1 MAVGFASYEIARSGL
16 SVNERGLYV
25 TGHNLSNVNTTG
37 YVRQQS
43 VSKDSG
49 YQNTYTKNGLVQVG
63 LGADIQETR
72 QIRNT
77 FLDNIYRNE
86 NTSLGYWDARNK
98 AFEDVQNILGDPMG
112 AGLQSCMNQFWDSW
126 QELAKEPDSLTTRAL
141 VRQRSQALVYQFN
154 QIGTQM
160 DRLQGDLNS
169 EVKVRVD
176 ELNSITSNIAKLN
189 VEIMKQELNSD
200 SANDLRDQ
208 RNNLIDQLSKICN
221 ADTYENQDGEVD
233 VTLGG
238 YMLVSKG
245 VSKNLYVQST
255 VENGSFYYPMLE
267 GTNTIV
273 PIKSGTLKGLLEA
286 RGEVSGIKGSYD
298 NGNPRDKADITFAV
312 DVSQGSGTG
321 GTEYLAKLKASMK
334 AYIDDLKKSGIDYNI
349 RIATIN
355 GATSVHNEV
364 YTSSNIDSL
373 LNDVDTLFNETADS
387 AVDFNTFI
395 GSQEYIQQSNG
406 FRADANKFAIVFTN
420 DSINGNNGSA
430 LTDAQSYINRLN
442 ALGMRTSVVTDNN
455 YVKQGEDATEVGW
468 NVITAGTGGKTYD
481 INTDADDFGSL
492 MVTIDQDM
500 TKAINSVMSNT
511 PANSNIVSDIKTRLN
526 AMVNSLAR
534 QINYLQMSGIT
545 LDGQP
550 GSALFE
556 PLDSNYP
563 MQLGNIKLSDTILS
577 DKGLNTIAAGRN
589 YAKGDN
595 TIALEIANL
604 RGKDLLEDST
614 GEVSFDE
621 YYRSIILDVGNQG
634 SEAQRVSLNQTNL
647 VQSADN
653 ARKSISG
660 VSMDEEMSSMMKYKF
675 AYDASSRVLNTIDQM
690 MSTIIERMGVAGR

>member
-690 MSTIIERMGVAGR
+690 ISTIIERMGVAGR